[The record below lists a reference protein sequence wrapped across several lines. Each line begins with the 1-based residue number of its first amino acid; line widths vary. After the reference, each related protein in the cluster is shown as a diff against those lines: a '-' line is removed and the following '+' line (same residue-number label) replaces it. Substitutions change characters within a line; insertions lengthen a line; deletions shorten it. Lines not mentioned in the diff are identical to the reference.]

1 MTDLRE
7 WWLSATARVLAVA
20 ALLLPFRA
28 VADRYDDA
36 VSAAFP
42 GFHILERSEI
52 ALHEDQTAR
61 ELYARVKDR
70 PGLTVGDFNADGR
83 PDFAA
88 LIRDSTKK
96 TRDEPWE
103 YYDGYLVVCYGLNGG
118 KFDCVMMTPR
128 PKHIHL
134 PFEFF
139 LATVAPG
146 EYTCFG
152 SRTHDTRDPRPRDEK
167 DEQQTLTIKQGAIGY
182 FRTMGNGDVMYV
194 YRSRTRYTL
203 CILSD

>member
-1 MTDLRE
+1 MTP
-7 WWLSATARVLAVA
+7 RVLALVA
-20 ALLLPFRA
+20 WLLPVPA
-28 VADRYDDA
+28 LADRYDDA

-52 ALHEDQTAR
+52 ALREDQTAR

-83 PDFAA
+83 LDFAA
-88 LIRDSTKK
+88 LIRGETKK
-96 TRDEPWE
+96 RDQFE
-103 YYDGYLVVCYGLNGG
+103 YYDGYLIACYGLAGG
-118 KFDCVMMTPR
+118 KFDCVAMTPR
-128 PKHIHL
+128 PRQIHL

-139 LATVAPG
+139 VATVAPG

-152 SRTHDTRDPRPRDEK
+152 SRTHDTQDPRPRDEK
-167 DEQQTLTIKQGAIGY
+167 DEETLTIKQDAIGY

-194 YRSRTRYTL
+194 YRSRRRYTL